1 MDIVCT
7 KCHTKNTS
15 DSQFCKKCATPLPSS
30 IEISASPTKTLETP
44 VKELT
49 RGTILAGRYEFIE
62 ELGRGG
68 MGRVYKVF
76 DNKIKEEVAIKI
88 LKPEIASEEST
99 IERFSNELKLARKIV
114 HKNVGRMYELME
126 DEGIHYI
133 TMEYV
138 HGEDLKSFIRRVG
151 QLPPGKSISI
161 AKQVCEGLAEAHKL
175 GVVHRDLKPGNIMI
189 DNEGNARIM
198 DFGIARSLKTE
209 GITTEGVVVGT
220 PDYMSPEQVDGKE
233 ADQRSDIY
241 SLGVILY
248 EMLTGKVPFE
258 GDTSFS
264 VALKHKTETPKN
276 PHELNAQIPEGLSEL
291 ILKCLEKKRESRYQ
305 SAIDFLTEIK
315 QIKIEETR
323 IKEKAKWSTLLTLL
337 KIKKETRPSRIKN
350 KVWKYSLRAFVGL
363 LIVYGAISI
372 ISLVNDLIHSGS
384 LDKVI
389 VEYETYYKNL
399 FPIQKEWLPEAWKA
413 RDCNACNAY
422 LKLFPSRYD
431 EGGKIIPKEEYSKDE
446 YVRQV
451 LNNPPSE
458 ELNKVFNNFEYN
470 SIQELKDF
478 VNKYEKFYKFDE
490 LFAAVRCS
498 RLNPYQI
505 MIKND
510 RLLSMSLILRYI
522 KMITLKARL
531 DFLEGNYEEGLIKIC
546 NAIVLTTDVI
556 LSSHTLLAD
565 YLAVIS
571 IKLLYRELMPL
582 FISGEVDYEQDIVGQ
597 LTKLTSISI
606 ETLKPE
612 SSYYKEYLYS
622 RNMVLKLKKYRVK
635 YFLFEKLALWKS
647 GFSINRFMN
656 KWNKFYNELFEGIK
670 YIRNRRDK
678 SIYIRDFIMKNA
690 PRGPGT
696 SLGFLP
702 LFAFRLNL
710 VRMFEKLTLILITIQ
725 RHGLNSSEFLAL
737 KGTDV
742 FINEFSGKKFEIAEK
757 DSENFIILD
766 EDFKLSLKRIDYRE
780 DHKKILQSFK
790 YFDVRT
796 EEELRSIFYSF
807 ELE

>member
-1 MDIVCT
+1 
-7 KCHTKNTS
+7 
-15 DSQFCKKCATPLPSS
+15 
-30 IEISASPTKTLETP
+30 
-44 VKELT
+44 
-49 RGTILAGRYEFIE
+49 
-62 ELGRGG
+62 
-68 MGRVYKVF
+68 
-76 DNKIKEEVAIKI
+76 
-88 LKPEIASEEST
+88 
-99 IERFSNELKLARKIV
+99 
-114 HKNVGRMYELME
+114 
-126 DEGIHYI
+126 
-133 TMEYV
+133 
-138 HGEDLKSFIRRVG
+138 
-151 QLPPGKSISI
+151 
-161 AKQVCEGLAEAHKL
+161 
-175 GVVHRDLKPGNIMI
+175 
-189 DNEGNARIM
+189 
-198 DFGIARSLKTE
+198 
-209 GITTEGVVVGT
+209 
-220 PDYMSPEQVDGKE
+220 
-233 ADQRSDIY
+233 
-241 SLGVILY
+241 
-248 EMLTGKVPFE
+248 
-258 GDTSFS
+258 
-264 VALKHKTETPKN
+264 
-276 PHELNAQIPEGLSEL
+276 
-291 ILKCLEKKRESRYQ
+291 
-305 SAIDFLTEIK
+305 
-315 QIKIEETR
+315 
-323 IKEKAKWSTLLTLL
+323 
-337 KIKKETRPSRIKN
+337 
-350 KVWKYSLRAFVGL
+350 
-363 LIVYGAISI
+363 
-372 ISLVNDLIHSGS
+372 
-384 LDKVI
+384 
-389 VEYETYYKNL
+389 
-399 FPIQKEWLPEAWKA
+399 
-413 RDCNACNAY
+413 
-422 LKLFPSRYD
+422 
-431 EGGKIIPKEEYSKDE
+431 
-446 YVRQV
+446 
-451 LNNPPSE
+451 
-458 ELNKVFNNFEYN
+458 
-470 SIQELKDF
+470 
-478 VNKYEKFYKFDE
+478 
-490 LFAAVRCS
+490 
-498 RLNPYQI
+498 
-505 MIKND
+505 
-510 RLLSMSLILRYI
+510 
-522 KMITLKARL
+522 MITLKARL

-742 FINEFSGKKFEIAEK
+742 FINEFSGKKFEIAEE